1 MRGQQLFLFSWS
13 QSLGCFVRYVKPHAH
28 TWIHTQSPGV
38 LKWALQ
44 HARSLTSV
52 SAQQHLPVNPTR
64 TFCFIE
70 RVLLPVILVA
80 SYVALFQENHYKTK
94 GYKALAGSL
103 G

>member
-1 MRGQQLFLFSWS
+1 M
-13 QSLGCFVRYVKPHAH
+13 
-28 TWIHTQSPGV
+28 
-38 LKWALQ
+38 
-44 HARSLTSV
+44 